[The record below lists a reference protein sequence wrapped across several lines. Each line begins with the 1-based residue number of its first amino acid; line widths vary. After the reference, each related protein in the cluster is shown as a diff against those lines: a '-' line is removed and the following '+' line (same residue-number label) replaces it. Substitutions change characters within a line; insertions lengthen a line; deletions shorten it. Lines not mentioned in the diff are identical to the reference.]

1 MKSVIERIEPFDDN
15 DDLNVIV
22 ETPMGCRNKYS
33 YDPDLNLFR
42 LKKALPEG
50 MVFPFDFG
58 FVPSTLG
65 EDGDPL
71 DVLLI
76 TDEPAYPG
84 CLVSGRL
91 LGVVEAEQK
100 DKGKGKAERNDR
112 LVAAAVLGKSISGK
126 ELPELDSKLMAQI
139 EHFFVSY
146 NRLEDREFRVL
157 GQKGVKKAKDLVL
170 KAQAQ
175 FEKKRKRDRK

>member
-1 MKSVIERIEPFDDN
+1 MGKLDPFDDDGN
-15 DDLNVIV
+15 LNVIV

-33 YDPDLNLFR
+33 YDPELNLFR
-42 LKKALPEG
+42 LKKALAEG

-76 TDEPAYPG
+76 TDEPAFPG
-84 CLVSGRL
+84 CLVLGRL
-91 LGVVEAEQK
+91 LGVVEAEQS
-100 DKGKGKAERNDR
+100 GKGKPKRNDR
-112 LVAAAVLGKSISGK
+112 LVAAAILGDGNSEK
-126 ELPELDSKLMAQI
+126 ELPELDSKLIGQI

-146 NRLEDREFRVL
+146 NRLEGKEFKIL
-157 GQKGVKKAKDLVL
+157 GRGGPKRARKLIAR
-170 KAQAQ
+170 AQTK
-175 FEKKRKRDRK
+175 FRKSRKP